1 VATRIAV
8 IGAGALGTSLGLA
21 LKASNR
27 PLEVIG
33 HDRKLERA
41 QAAHRRGAFD
51 RVEWNLIN
59 AVGDADLV
67 ILALPL
73 GAIEETL
80 RHIGP
85 ELHSNSV
92 VTDTASIKE
101 SVLTWAGRLL
111 PHDVHFIGGDPLV
124 QTPGYGPDAGR
135 GDLFQQRRYVLT
147 PLADTDSQALS
158 LVTSVVTLL
167 GAEPLF
173 MEAAEHD
180 GLAAAVN
187 QLPTAL
193 SLILLKAT
201 TEHPAWR
208 EMSKMAG
215 SAYAD
220 STRLPSEEAP
230 ELRSLLMAN
239 REGLERWL
247 TEIQR
252 ELESFQQLL
261 ASGDREAL
269 EALLVDLLV
278 ARARWAESQE
288 NVERANPAMEEVSR
302 RSMLG
307 GFLGLRPFGRK
318 RDKK

>member
-1 VATRIAV
+1 MTTRIAI
-8 IGAGALGTSLGLA
+8 IGTGALGTSFGLA

-27 PLEVIG
+27 PLEVVG

-41 QAAHRRGAFD
+41 QTAQQRGAFD
-51 RVEWNLIN
+51 KIEWNLIN
-59 AVGDADLV
+59 AVSGADLV
-67 ILALPL
+67 ILALPV

-85 ELHSNSV
+85 ELRTDNV

-101 SVLTWAGRLL
+101 PVLESARRLL

-124 QTPGYGPDAGR
+124 QTPGHGPEAGQAN
-135 GDLFQQRRYVLT
+135 LFQDRRYVLT
-147 PLADTDSQALS
+147 PLVETDSQALN
-158 LVTSVVTLL
+158 LVTSVVSLL

-173 MEAAEHD
+173 MSAAEHD
-180 GLAAAVN
+180 GLAAATN

-220 STRLPSEEAP
+220 ATRLPSEEAS

-239 REGLERWL
+239 SPQLQRWL
-247 TEIQR
+247 GEIQR
-252 ELESFQQLL
+252 EVGRFQELL
-261 ASGDREAL
+261 ASGETEAL
-269 EALLVDLLV
+269 ETLLVNLLV
-278 ARARWAESQE
+278 ARSRWVDSQE
-288 NVERANPAMEEVSR
+288 NVERPSPAMEEVR
-302 RSMLG
+302 NRSSLG
-307 GFLGLRPFGRK
+307 GFLGLGSFRRK
-318 RDKK
+318 RDK